1 MGRNSCQGVASGC
14 QVDAGTVLLNTI
26 ISLFFSSI
34 KCNTL
39 IPSGGQDD
47 DEEIRQVTSVAV
59 SVAGASTAPIS
70 SGISIDGKKEEGA
83 SVSVSGVSVPFYI
96 SVVQVSIMYRLP
108 TITVQ
113 HVISLPVL
121 RFDTSLPPLHRDV
134 S

>member
-1 MGRNSCQGVASGC
+1 MASGC
-14 QVDAGTVLLNTI
+14 QVDAGIVLLNTI
-26 ISLFFSSI
+26 ISLFFSSN
-34 KCNTL
+34 KCNAL

-47 DEEIRQVTSVAV
+47 DEEIRQVTSAAV

-70 SGISIDGKKEEGA
+70 IGTSIDGKKEEGA
-83 SVSVSGVSVPFYI
+83 SVSASGVSVPFYI
-96 SVVQVSIMYRLP
+96 SVVQVSIIYGLP

-113 HVISLPVL
+113 HVISPPVL

>member
-1 MGRNSCQGVASGC
+1 MASGC
-14 QVDAGTVLLNTI
+14 QVDAGIVLLNTI
-26 ISLFFSSI
+26 ISLFFSSN
-34 KCNTL
+34 KRNAL

-47 DEEIRQVTSVAV
+47 DEEIRQVTSAAV

-70 SGISIDGKKEEGA
+70 IGTSIDGKKEEGA
-83 SVSVSGVSVPFYI
+83 SVSASGVSVPFYI

-113 HVISLPVL
+113 HVISPPVL

>member
-1 MGRNSCQGVASGC
+1 MASGC
-14 QVDAGTVLLNTI
+14 QVDAGIVLLNTI
-26 ISLFFSSI
+26 ISLLFSSN
-34 KCNTL
+34 KCNAL

-47 DEEIRQVTSVAV
+47 DEEIRQVTSAAV

-70 SGISIDGKKEEGA
+70 IGTSIDGKKEEGA
-83 SVSVSGVSVPFYI
+83 SVSASGVSVPFYI